1 MTPFQPPPW
10 TLGTGLTFKTSAS
23 AVAGRHHRFS
33 CPARVSLGARYA
45 VSSLQ
50 PNDATRWRRQWDD
63 ASSLHFAIRDAH
75 VLLSDGAS
83 IKDAVAA
90 TSRKLTVA
98 QRRFLVH
105 ALGHLSDLSDT
116 ASEDAG
122 VPLSLEANVEYSGSW
137 GEITVFGAHLLS
149 DDGTVRELVRLRLKD
164 VRSGEDPEVA
174 DFVSVAGWVLAKGVH
189 PRHVSVEPAR
199 IRITEFSLDTGR
211 YLVHFE
217 GRASQA
223 RENYLRRGGAVQ
235 QALEDQTL
243 RPGSGCADC
252 NFLNVCPAVPNVRGA
267 LGLPGRSIATRAL
280 TATDLGTYDRCP
292 TAFHVLRRD
301 HLPPAP
307 PEEADAYG
315 HEARD
320 RGLAVHT
327 WLSWAHDRD
336 PHHACTLD
344 DLPDPIVDRA
354 AALDVASR
362 SGLRMESYS
371 IAWPYLRHHV
381 GLCLLG
387 FEGLDDW
394 VTEPVHVVY
403 DTDADIVVVS
413 SPDLTGRMETTAALW
428 RETKTSTVLPAD
440 VESALHRYPAFAL
453 NVSLLAAGVD
463 DNAAGAGSAEL
474 EVLTPT
480 GGEVFYVPLSDG
492 TLVSEAQKIV
502 ARIGHAFSQDKVFGP
517 RPSAAC
523 HSCDAYG
530 WCLPKDVPDG
540 PAPPIDDAEFAELAD
555 PF

>member
-1 MTPFQPPPW
+1 VTPFQAPTW

-33 CPARVSLGARYA
+33 CPAKVSLGARYA

-63 ASSLHFAIRDAH
+63 ASSMHFAIRDAH
-75 VLLSDGAS
+75 ALLADGIAVN
-83 IKDAVAA
+83 DAAAA
-90 TSRKLTVA
+90 TSRKLTAA

-105 ALGHLSDLSDT
+105 ALHQLSDLADT
-116 ASEDAG
+116 ASDDAG
-122 VPLSLEANVEYSGSW
+122 VSLTLEANVEYSGSW

-149 DDGTVRELVRLRLKD
+149 ADGTVREMVRLRLKD
-164 VRSGEDPEVA
+164 VRSGTDPEVA
-174 DFVSVAGWVLAKGVH
+174 EFVAVAGWVLAKGVH
-189 PRHVSVEPAR
+189 PRHVAVEPAR
-199 IRITEFSLDTGR
+199 IRISEYSLDNGR
-211 YLVHFE
+211 YLVQFD
-217 GRASQA
+217 GTPKQA
-223 RENYLRRGGAVQ
+223 RENYLDRGGVVQ
-235 QALEDQTL
+235 LALEDQTL

-252 NFLNVCPAVPNVRGA
+252 NFLNVCPAVPNLRGA
-267 LGLPGRSIATRAL
+267 LGLPGRSVATRAL

-336 PHHACTLD
+336 PHLACTPA
-344 DLPDPIVDRA
+344 DLADPITEREAAIA
-354 AALDVASR
+354 AATA
-362 SGLRMESYS
+362 SGLTMAAYS
-371 IAWPYLRHHV
+371 IAWPYLRNHIP
-381 GLCLLG
+381 LCLMG
-387 FEGLDDW
+387 FEGLDGW

-413 SPDLTGRMETTAALW
+413 SPDLTGRMDTTASLW

-440 VESALHRYPAFAL
+440 VESALHRYPGFAL
-453 NVSLLAAGVD
+453 DVALLAAGVD
-463 DNAAGAGSAEL
+463 DNATGAGSAEL

-480 GGEVFYVPLSDG
+480 AGEVFYVPLSDG

-540 PAPPIDDAEFAELAD
+540 PAPTIDDAEFAELPD